1 MAVSL
6 FEANKFSRIPSS
18 GVCDSNVKDGDTFTF
33 NSGSELIIEDGAT
46 LTAAPGSTVVLGGAV
61 TGPESAEVVTATNVI
76 TAAESGKT
84 FYLDALAGFVSTLPT
99 AALGL
104 YFKFVVK
111 TAPTS
116 NGYTITGT
124 PADVISGTVSANGA
138 ETEANGINA
147 SLADNVIFVANAALV
162 GDWVEFRSDGDA
174 WYVSGGVA
182 ALAGLTANG

>member
-18 GVCDSNVKDGDTFTF
+18 GKCDSNVKSGDSFTF
-33 NSGSELIIEDGAT
+33 ESGSSLIIEEGAT
-46 LTAAPGSTVVLGGAV
+46 FEGAL
-61 TGPESAEVVTATNVI
+61 TGPSEVVTATNVI